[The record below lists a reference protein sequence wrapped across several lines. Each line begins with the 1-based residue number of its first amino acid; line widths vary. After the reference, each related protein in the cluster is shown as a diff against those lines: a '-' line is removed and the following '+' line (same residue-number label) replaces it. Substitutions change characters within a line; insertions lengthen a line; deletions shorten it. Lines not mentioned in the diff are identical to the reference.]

1 MLYTS
6 FDPEA
11 KVIGQAMLGFS
22 AVVEAKEMVPL
33 LIKHGLTDVQ
43 PDQWYP
49 LQKWLDLLTDLSQT
63 PDKMSTMLIFID
75 IGSKVA
81 NNIFLPEEVL
91 AFIRQNG
98 FVAFMVASAS
108 ATYYRDHQGYVGK
121 HQVEKISANH
131 FKMTLQTPYPP
142 DFWYGLCH
150 GLAARFC
157 PLYVVHYEDIAMH
170 SAAPGETVILHTIVE
185 G

>member
-1 MLYTS
+1 MQYTS

-11 KVIGQAMLGFS
+11 KVIGQAMLGFR
-22 AVVEAKEMVPL
+22 AVIDTKDIMPL
-33 LIKHGLTDVQ
+33 LLKYGLADIQ

-49 LQKWLDLLTDLSQT
+49 LQKWLDVLNELSQT

-75 IGSKVA
+75 IGCKVA

-91 AFIRQNG
+91 TFIDQNG
-98 FVAFMVASAS
+98 FVAFMVAFAS
-108 ATYYRDHQGYVGK
+108 STYYRDHQGYVGK
-121 HQVEKISANH
+121 HQVEKISDNH

-150 GLAARFC
+150 GLATRFC
-157 PLYVVHYEDIAMH
+157 SLFVIHYEDITMH
-170 SAAPGETVILHTIVE
+170 SATPGETVILHTIVE
-185 G
+185 R